1 MPRTPVSSRRGAL
14 GVGLM
19 FASNGAVFAALLPWY
34 PLLAERLALGPA
46 QFGFI
51 VASFAV
57 GGIVSSAAPAP
68 LIARFGPVRVAF
80 GMTILLAMAVA
91 AAPWSGTGW
100 LLAGSLFLVGL
111 FDAIVDVAQNVS
123 GIRVEDSAG
132 RPILSSMH
140 ALWSLGG
147 VAGGIASTAAAAAGA
162 DIRVYLAGAAA
173 VAVLLVGAGALLLR
187 DLPGSPAHAHTSAET
202 GAASR
207 WKVVALAALP
217 LVVVAVAG
225 TMVEDVANNWAALS
239 AVRIAGMAPTLAG
252 IAFIVVIGS
261 QCIGRFTGDALI
273 HRYGRAQIARL
284 GGAFIAVGGLL
295 VVTTHD
301 VVWQLLLGLALTGF
315 GSATIVPS
323 ALAAAGKI
331 PGVSEGA
338 GVTLVSWLMRLG
350 FLFTSPLIGS
360 IAAATELRVG
370 LALLI
375 PIGIATFV
383 LAGRLAPRVQT

>member
-1 MPRTPVSSRRGAL
+1 MSTPALSSRRGAI

-34 PLLAERLALGPA
+34 PLLAERLDLGPA

-80 GMTILLAMAVA
+80 WMTILLAAAVA
-91 AAPWSGTGW
+91 TAPWSGAGW
-100 LLAGSLFLVGL
+100 LLAVSLFLVGL
-111 FDAIVDVAQNVS
+111 FDAIVDVAQNVA
-123 GIRVEDSAG
+123 GIRVEDSSG

-147 VAGGIASTAAAAAGA
+147 VASGIASTSAAAAGV
-162 DIRVYLAGAAA
+162 DIRLYLAGAA
-173 VAVLLVGAGALLLR
+173 VLAIALVGAGALLLR
-187 DLPGSPAHAHTSAET
+187 HLPGAAVPVHAEEHRRTV
-202 GAASR
+202 R
-207 WKVVALAALP
+207 WKPVALAALP
-217 LVVVAVAG
+217 LVVIAISG
-225 TMVEDVANNWAALS
+225 TMVEDIANNWAALS
-239 AVRIAGMAPTLAG
+239 AVQLGGMAPTVAG
-252 IAFIVVIGS
+252 VAFIVVIGS
-261 QCIGRFTGDALI
+261 QCLGRFSGDALI
-273 HRYGRAQIARL
+273 HQFGRAVIARI
-284 GGAFIAVGGLL
+284 GGALIVIGGVL
-295 VVTTHD
+295 VITTND
-301 VVWQLLLGLALTGF
+301 QIWQLFVGLALAGF

-323 ALAAAGKI
+323 ALAAAGKL

-360 IAAATELRVG
+360 IAAATELRIG

-375 PIGIATFV
+375 PVGIAAV
-383 LAGRLAPRVQT
+383 LLAGALAPRERAA